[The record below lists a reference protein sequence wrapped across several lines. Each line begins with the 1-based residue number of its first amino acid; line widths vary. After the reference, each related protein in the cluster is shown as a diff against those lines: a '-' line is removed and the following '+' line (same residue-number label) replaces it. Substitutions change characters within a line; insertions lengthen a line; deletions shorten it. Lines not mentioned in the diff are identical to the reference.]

1 MRRLGYFSYL
11 IHIYA
16 MVVTGVVLA
25 VAVFTTIIDPVKE
38 IESANLWQVLLVSG
52 LCTMTALIYPWGR
65 EMGKVEAIV
74 KTLIQYVL
82 INVIVLGSGA
92 VFCWYNPSRFYSI
105 AGMVLT
111 IAIIFG
117 TITASSWKRAA
128 LDAARMNEKLEE
140 YQKKDR
146 TLSGPNSNGNGKDLQ
161 NSC

>member
-1 MRRLGYFSYL
+1 MKKRSYFSFL
-11 IHIYA
+11 IHIFS
-16 MVVTGVVLA
+16 MVMAGVVLA
-25 VAVFTTIIDPVKE
+25 VAIFTTIIDPVEE
-38 IESANLWQVLLVSG
+38 IESILLWQMLLVSG
-52 LCTMTALIYPWGR
+52 LCTMTALIHPWSR
-65 EMGKVEAIV
+65 EMSKVEAIV

-92 VFCWYNPSRFYSI
+92 LFRWYNPSKFYSVL
-105 AGMVLT
+105 GMVLT

-140 YQKKDR
+140 YQKRMEKN
-146 TLSGPNSNGNGKDLQ
+146 SGECHIDGNDLQ